1 MNTVSST
8 LPALALPMRWRRSV
22 PVIYQSETAEC
33 GLACLCMVA
42 NFHGAALD
50 MTRLR
55 QTYGVSLRGATLKNL
70 MDIAAELGFTARAL
84 KAEPADLK
92 QLQLPAILHWDLQH
106 FVVITRVTRQGVTL
120 HDPAVGE
127 RQLDWAAVDRH
138 FSGIALELQ
147 PASDFQPAPA
157 APRLSFRY
165 FWQRITG
172 LKRALAVLLVLSA
185 LLQVFAI
192 ASPYYMQTVIDDVL
206 LRQQQDLL
214 VVLAIGFGLLL
225 AVETL
230 TSVSRRLVILS
241 VSSRLQLQMSA
252 NVFQHLLKLPLD
264 YFAKRHVGDIVSRFG
279 SLAKI
284 REFLTTGLVT
294 AMLDGVMAIVTLV
307 VMAIYSPLLTWV
319 VCGFVLL
326 YALLRVTLTPV
337 LRKLTAQRIDLAA
350 KEQSHFIE
358 SVRAIQPVRIFNQ
371 EGRRHNQWQNRL
383 VATLNTDIRLGK
395 WDIGAATL
403 NQLLFGLENIV
414 IIYLAATLVMAN
426 TLSVG
431 MLYAFIAYKSR
442 FTAAVDSLIT
452 HAIDFTMLRVHFER
466 LADMVFTPAEPH
478 QTGSAVLPAHPDHDG
493 TLQVT
498 QLAYRYSPVE
508 QPVFEQ
514 VSLTVPQGALI
525 AITGASGTGKSTLL
539 KCMMGLYAPCHGTV
553 TLNGNTVFGTRWYRE
568 RCASVMQDDCCLTGT
583 IADNIACF
591 AEATDPERMV
601 TAARLACIHDEI
613 MRMPMQ
619 YQTLV
624 GDMGSALSGG
634 QLQRVLLA
642 RALYRQPAILFL
654 DEASSHLD
662 VANEHAINA
671 NLRALNI
678 TRIIV
683 AHRPQTIA
691 MADTVYALTSA
702 GLTLVSTHAGPVPES
717 T

>member
-1 MNTVSST
+1 MNTLSPS
-8 LPALALPMRWRRSV
+8 LPALALPLRLRRSV

-42 NFHGAALD
+42 NFHGAGLD
-50 MTRLR
+50 MTSLR
-55 QTYGVSLRGATLKNL
+55 QTYGVSQRGATLKNL
-70 MDIAAELGFTARAL
+70 MDIATALGLSARAL

-92 QLQLPAILHWDLQH
+92 QLQLPAVLHWDLQH
-106 FVVITRVTRQGVTL
+106 FVVLTRVTRQGVTL

-127 RQLDWAAVDRH
+127 RKLDWEAVDRH
-138 FSGIALELQ
+138 FSGVALEVQ

-157 APRLSFRY
+157 SPRLSFRY

-172 LKRALAVLLVLSA
+172 LKRALAVLLVLSV
-185 LLQVFAI
+185 LLQVFSI

-214 VVLAIGFGLLL
+214 MVLALGFGLLL
-225 AVETL
+225 CVETF
-230 TSVSRRLVILS
+230 TSVVRRLVILS

-294 AMLDGVMAIVTLV
+294 AVLDGVMALVTLV

-319 VCGFVLL
+319 VCGFVVL
-326 YALLRVTLTPV
+326 YVLSRIALTPV
-337 LRKLTAQRIDLAA
+337 LRKLTAQRIDMAA

-371 EGRRHNQWQNRL
+371 EGRRQNQWQNRL
-383 VATLNTDIRLGK
+383 VSTLNTDIRLGK
-395 WDIGAATL
+395 WDIGASTL

-426 TLSVG
+426 TFSVG

-442 FTAAVDSLIT
+442 FTSSVDSLVT
-452 HAIDFTMLRVHFER
+452 HVIEFSMLRVHFER
-466 LADMVFTPAEPH
+466 LADMVFTPTEPRQEGTATLPSCATAE
-478 QTGSAVLPAHPDHDG
+478 G
-493 TLQVT
+493 TLQVS
-498 QLAYRYSPVE
+498 QLAFQYSAADK
-508 QPVFEQ
+508 PVFEH
-514 VSLTVPQGALI
+514 VSFTVPQGSLI
-525 AITGASGTGKSTLL
+525 AIVGASGTGKSTLL
-539 KCMMGLYAPCHGTV
+539 KCMMGLFAPSHGTV
-553 TLNGNTVFGTRWYRE
+553 TLNGNSVFGTHWYRAHV
-568 RCASVMQDDCCLTGT
+568 ASVMQDDCCLAGT
-583 IADNIACF
+583 IADNIGCF
-591 AEATDPERMV
+591 EEAIDLDRMV
-601 TAARLACIHDEI
+601 AAARMACIHDDI
-613 MRMPMQ
+613 LRMPMQ

-662 VANEHAINA
+662 VANEQAINA

-691 MADTVYALTSA
+691 MADTVYSLTSE
-702 GLTLVSTHAGPVPES
+702 GLTLVPPHTGNPPEPS
-717 T
+717 